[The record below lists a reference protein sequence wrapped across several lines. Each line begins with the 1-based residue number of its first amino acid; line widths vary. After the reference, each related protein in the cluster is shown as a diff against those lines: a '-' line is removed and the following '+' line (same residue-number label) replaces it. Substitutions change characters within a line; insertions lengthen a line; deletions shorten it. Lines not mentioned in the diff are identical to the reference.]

1 MVFKE
6 LLSFWH
12 DHSALKHVFT
22 NFDDM
27 LKTSKNM
34 FAMANEALLSDREN
48 LDSSKRRLVKMDSRL
63 NTLQQVIRRDIITH
77 IAVQGTADI
86 VPCLVMMSI
95 TKDAER
101 TGDYAKNIIEVAEHC
116 SSIRSDPLFD
126 ELKAMREKIFLW
138 FDKTML
144 AIDKTDAGLARDT
157 RQQAYD
163 LEKNCDKL
171 IWTLAEDNGGRNAV
185 AAALMLRYFKRIA
198 AHLGNILTT
207 VVMPFDKIDY
217 FEKEDVK

>member
-1 MVFKE
+1 MVFQE

-12 DHSALKHVFT
+12 NESSLKHVFT

-34 FAMANEALLSDREN
+34 FMLATEALFSGEEN
-48 LDSSKRRLVKMDSRL
+48 LNQLKRRLIKMDSRL

-86 VPCLVMMSI
+86 VPCLVMMSVI
-95 TKDAER
+95 KDAER

-116 SSIRSDPLFD
+116 ATIRTDPLYG
-126 ELKAMREKIFLW
+126 ELRAMREQIFVW
-138 FDKTML
+138 FDKTKQ
-144 AIDKTDAGLARDT
+144 AIGKTDSDLARSV
-157 RQQAYD
+157 RGEAYD
-163 LEKNCDKL
+163 LEKKCDHL
-171 IWTLAEDNGGRNAV
+171 IWSLAEDNGNRNAV
-185 AAALMLRYFKRIA
+185 AAALMLRFFKRIA

-217 FEKEDVK
+217 FEKEE

>member
-1 MVFKE
+1 MVFQE

-12 DHSALKHVFT
+12 DQSSLKHVFAT
-22 NFDDM
+22 FHDM
-27 LKTSKNM
+27 LATSKNM
-34 FAMANEALLSDREN
+34 FELVTDQLFNKDN
-48 LDSSKRRLVKMDSRL
+48 NIDNTKKRLIKMDSRL

-101 TGDYAKNIIEVAEHC
+101 TGDYAKNICEVAEHC
-116 SSIRSDPLFD
+116 HNIKKDPFFGD
-126 ELKAMREKIFLW
+126 LKEMREKILLW
-138 FDKTML
+138 FDKTN
-144 AIDKTDAGLARDT
+144 KSFKQSDAELARAT
-157 RQQAYD
+157 RGEAFSH
-163 LEKNCDKL
+163 EKQCDKF
-171 IWTLAEDNGGRNAV
+171 IWQLASDDGGRNAV
-185 AAALMLRYFKRIA
+185 AAALLLRYNKRIA

-217 FEKEDVK
+217 YEKEE